1 MKKNLFFIFSVLII
15 LALSSGV
22 LASVWFGDQVFLG
35 PKGLDVSQWDD
46 TDNGIHPEIAGAV
59 LSDNSNWDTCIAGN
73 TRVREYYIDSTTD
86 CSWKYNPFRS
96 RKWQRECTPSVES
109 QEISCDNTCSTSPV
123 ILAGETMAAGY
134 CAPSPSPS
142 QPSVRCQD
150 TDNGDKPDVAGFVAI
165 TSGNIVDRSFDTIQG
180 SQLLEAT
187 CDGNE
192 LKIVAHTCA
201 GSLRR
206 AQPVS
211 GHSPF
216 TAGIC
221 ETQLLS
227 CTSVG
232 QPVGSVQSTDAR
244 GNPRN
249 SVASCIDVAGLSVQN
264 SLRYK
269 SYTCNAEG
277 VYKAEFDL
285 NRDNRVNQDD
295 VSLSTNAIVV
305 QSIINYIRQNPLN
318 GQQVLSE
325 TVNCPGGCVAGECR
339 NLAPEASCTDTDGNS
354 ISVKGTATAGSYS
367 GIDVCIGPD
376 TLLEYSCYGRGQQLS
391 RQGVN
396 ANPINCEVLRKTCQN
411 GACI

>member
-59 LSDNSNWDTCIAGN
+59 LSDNSNWD
-73 TRVREYYIDSTTD
+73 
-86 CSWKYNPFRS
+86 
-96 RKWQRECTPSVES
+96 
-109 QEISCDNTCSTSPV
+109 NTCRTSPV

-142 QPSVRCQD
+142 QPSARCQD

-249 SVASCIDVAGLSVQN
+249 SVASCNGVA
-264 SLRYK
+264 RYT
-269 SYTCNAEG
+269 SYTCTAEG

-305 QSIINYIRQNPLN
+305 QSIINHIRQNPLN

>member
-1 MKKNLFFIFSVLII
+1 MSERRLITMKKNLFFIFSVLII
-15 LALSSGV
+15 LTLSSGV

-46 TDNGIHPEIAGAV
+46 TDNGIKPDVAGAV
-59 LSDNSNWDTCIAGN
+59 LSDNSNWDTCNAGN

-86 CSWKYNPFRS
+86 CSWKYNFFRS
-96 RKWQRECTPSVES
+96 PKWQRECTPSVEF

-134 CAPSPSPS
+134 CAPSPS

-221 ETQLLS
+221 ETHLLS

-249 SVASCIDVAGLSVQN
+249 SVASCVNAAGVSSQN
-264 SLRYK
+264 ALRYI

-295 VSLSTNAIVV
+295 VDLGTGAINI
-305 QSIINYIRQNPLN
+305 QTIANYIRQNPLN

-325 TVNCPGGCVAGECR
+325 TVDCPGGCVAGECR
-339 NLAPEASCTDTDGNS
+339 NRPPEASCTDTDGMN
-354 ISVKGTATAGSYS
+354 IGTRGTTTAGTYTGTDS
-367 GIDVCIGPD
+367 CLGP
-376 TLLEYSCYGRGQQLS
+376 TRVLEYNCIAGLGI
-391 RQGVN
+391 N
-396 ANPINCEVLRKTCQN
+396 ANSLPCSAGKTCQN